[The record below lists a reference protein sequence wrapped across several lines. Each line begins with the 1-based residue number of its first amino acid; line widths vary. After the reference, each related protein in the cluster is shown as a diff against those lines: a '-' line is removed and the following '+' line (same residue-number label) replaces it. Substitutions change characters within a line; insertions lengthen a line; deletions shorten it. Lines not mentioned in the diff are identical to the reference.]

1 MTYEESKARL
11 EAEYFLVRE
20 GRTVHRRGTGEQVQ
34 KSHFVSILAAPYR
47 YGPWSVVNYA
57 YSTARRWLN
66 DPTAAGY
73 DTLQEAE
80 AAMERAREEIVRC
93 RA

>member
-1 MTYEESKARL
+1 MTYEQSTIEL
-11 EAEYFLVRE
+11 EKEYFIVRD
-20 GRTVHRRGTGEQVQ
+20 GRTVHRRGTGEQVR
-34 KSHFVSILAAPYR
+34 KSHFLVWTAPVR

-73 DTLQEAE
+73 GTLQEAE
-80 AAMERAREEIVRC
+80 AAMERAREEIVKC
-93 RA
+93 GS

>member
-11 EAEYFLVRE
+11 EAEYFIVRE
-20 GRTVHRRGTGEQVQ
+20 GRTVHRRDTGEQVRQ
-34 KSHFVSILAAPYR
+34 SHFVGLLAAPYR
-47 YGPWSVVNYA
+47 YGLWSVVNYA
-57 YSTARRWLN
+57 YSPARRWLN

-73 DTLQEAE
+73 VTLQEAE